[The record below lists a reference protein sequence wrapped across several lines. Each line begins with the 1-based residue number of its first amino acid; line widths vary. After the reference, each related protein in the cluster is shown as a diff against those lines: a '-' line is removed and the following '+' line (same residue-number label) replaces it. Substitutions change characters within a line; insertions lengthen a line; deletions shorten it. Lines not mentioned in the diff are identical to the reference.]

1 MTLDSATFSNMVCDS
16 FSRRAADALFDY
28 LEETNPDWEFDEVE
42 LRGQFAEYGDACEAA
57 QDRGWEPEEG
67 EDEEDNEEDNEE
79 AAIKFLERDGCSIIE
94 FRGGVIIGDF

>member
-1 MTLDSATFSNMVCDS
+1 MTLDSATFSNMVCFS

-42 LRGQFAEYGDACEAA
+42 LRGQFAEYEDACEAA

-67 EDEEDNEEDNEE
+67 EDEDDIEE
-79 AAIKFLERDGCSIIE
+79 AAMKFLERDGCSVIE
-94 FRGGVIIGDF
+94 FRGGVIIGE